1 MGGLHTKVGQ
11 AITSRFNELIGCG
24 PPIDVIRFLAT
35 STGQNPNGSPTG
47 GSTTDELCV
56 YSALVAVD
64 ELAARLKQ
72 GFMTSYAS
80 QAGTKLRKESWFDV
94 ISSCFE
100 TITFDMQVPTDLSAI
115 GMYMPKVSDV
125 YYETYGAA
133 FSEVELD
140 VLTGEAHVCKTHIMY
155 DIGSSLNPMIDV
167 GQVEG
172 AFMMGLGHVMQEGVD
187 FDHTTGRC
195 LTDNTWSYKPPL
207 ASDVPHQFFVDL
219 VDLKGQRGNGTHRFA
234 GECLAGLQACFG
246 LPWKRSRIPPIYKSA
261 KCVGEPPILL
271 AQSVHSAHMQAL
283 LAARH
288 TDPLPDHMLPIPAK
302 PFVTLPLLDGIR
314 DVMNLPR
321 TSSGARSTLL
331 PPVHASR
338 SLSQ

>member
-1 MGGLHTKVGQ
+1 
-11 AITSRFNELIGCG
+11 
-24 PPIDVIRFLAT
+24 
-35 STGQNPNGSPTG
+35 
-47 GSTTDELCV
+47 
-56 YSALVAVD
+56 
-64 ELAARLKQ
+64 
-72 GFMTSYAS
+72 
-80 QAGTKLRKESWFDV
+80 
-94 ISSCFE
+94 
-100 TITFDMQVPTDLSAI
+100 
-115 GMYMPKVSDV
+115 
-125 YYETYGAA
+125 
-133 FSEVELD
+133 
-140 VLTGEAHVCKTHIMY
+140 MY

-167 GQVEG
+167 
-172 AFMMGLGHVMQEGVD
+172 GHVMQEGVD

-219 VDLKGQRGNGTHRFA
+219 VDLKGQRGSGTHRFA

-246 LPWKRSRIPPIYKSA
+246 LPWKRSRITPIYKSA

-271 AQSVHSAHMQAL
+271 AQSAHSAHMQAL